1 MRSLIV
7 SALVAATVVA
17 GAVVGLP
24 AAANAAARHHPH
36 HRAHLVPTVRQ
47 DPYRS
52 FNAIEPPVVAPV
64 DPYATYHWPPSG
76 GAT

>member
-7 SALVAATVVA
+7 SAVAAATVLA
-17 GAVVGLP
+17 GAVVSLP
-24 AAANAAARHHPH
+24 AAANAAARHHSQ
-36 HRAHLVPTVRQ
+36 HRAHVVPTARQ

-52 FNAIEPPVVAPV
+52 FNSYDPPAVVPV
-64 DPYATYHWPPSG
+64 DPYDTYRWPPSG